1 MSHRNR
7 AENRANAYRL
17 ERWNDLPRYKRWLK
31 KERRRAQRRDDKR
44 LIAEQL

>member
-1 MSHRNR
+1 MQNK
-7 AENRANAYRL
+7 AEKATNTYRM

-31 KERRRAQRRDDKR
+31 KERRRAQRRDSKR